1 MARKTLLNESEIRRF
16 LKLANVGAIGDS
28 RLQEISGDGPNEG
41 VMGAV
46 GELVGQRDDEEEEEV
61 EEGLMGAAGEL
72 IGQRDEEGEDDLDM
86 GAEEGPVD
94 DMPADDPEM
103 DMDAEPEGDGQ
114 MVSVDDFMSALESA
128 LEDVMGEPTSVEMSD
143 DEEPLDE
150 PGGEEVE
157 MDMEMGPEEDE
168 AALQEDKKANVG
180 HGPGKE
186 VKDGNGK
193 PSGRWLKEDEELDED
208 ADALDEEEIVN
219 EVARRV
225 AERLVNEKK
234 KTDMAD
240 ALADRIL
247 KRLTK

>member
-1 MARKTLLNESEIRRF
+1 MEN
-16 LKLANVGAIGDS
+16 
-28 RLQEISGDGPNEG
+28 QGP
-41 VMGAV
+41 
-46 GELVGQRDDEEEEEV
+46 
-61 EEGLMGAAGEL
+61 
-72 IGQRDEEGEDDLDM
+72 
-86 GAEEGPVD
+86 
-94 DMPADDPEM
+94 
-103 DMDAEPEGDGQ
+103 
-114 MVSVDDFMSALESA
+114 
-128 LEDVMGEPTSVEMSD
+128 
-143 DEEPLDE
+143 
-150 PGGEEVE
+150 
-157 MDMEMGPEEDE
+157 
-168 AALQEDKKANVG
+168 KKNNG